1 MWNVARFHIFQV
13 LWLLFCAFDDCSAV
27 SWYMLTNFAVVALFV
42 HCCQVF
48 LSSYRLL
55 ELFVDFFV
63 CLCYLWLLCAAV
75 MLECIRHEKM
85 LFTIIIC
92 RDIGWV
98 WTLSFCVGVCCS
110 HGEQGV
116 FARVW
121 LPCVCGVCSP
131 PFWLG
136 LLEFK
141 EPLSFL
147 SPPSSFSHPSLSV
160 PSIDFQ
166 KIL

>member
-1 MWNVARFHIFQV
+1 
-13 LWLLFCAFDDCSAV
+13 
-27 SWYMLTNFAVVALFV
+27 
-42 HCCQVF
+42 
-48 LSSYRLL
+48 
-55 ELFVDFFV
+55 
-63 CLCYLWLLCAAV
+63 
-75 MLECIRHEKM
+75 MLECIRHEKI
-85 LFTIIIC
+85 LLTIIIC
-92 RDIGWV
+92 RDIGWF
-98 WTLSFCVGVCCS
+98 WTLFFCVGVCCS

-147 SPPSSFSHPSLSV
+147 SPPSSFSHPLLLRLLDRFPKDLIIPKSNLAISNSRAPTRKQVICEILKSV
-160 PSIDFQ
+160 PQTLPYCSTRAKTRPGNHTKSRKYRERIHRHQ
-166 KIL
+166 CN